1 MLEKSRTKQIVFGGL
16 GAVVAVIIGVLSF
29 SSGPSVNTRLS
40 REEALIKLAPLVA
53 NIRPKEEFVNWRATV
68 PLGEATTLEAALPD
82 IERFPLNVNPQ
93 AGAGDVVAE
102 IFSSTEKAG
111 KGADGWMVEVAEEFN
126 KRGVKLKDGRIAKV
140 KVRYIPSGTGY
151 QFIAAG
157 RYKPHAFTPSSHL
170 WIRMTQARGVT
181 MQPVAERLVGN
192 VAGIVMKSQA
202 ASELKSS
209 PGGLNL
215 QNLIDA
221 VSQGKLAMGYT
232 DPFASSTGLNFLVTV
247 LQTFAKGDEARL
259 LSPEVV
265 SAFEVFQRGVPF
277 VALTTIQMR
286 ESVDRDGSLDAFV
299 MEYQTFASDP
309 SLKSGYEFIP
319 FGLAHDNPLYTVGQ
333 QPAEIMEVL
342 QAFAGMAAEKPFADL
357 GRKYGFNPPAGYQA
371 PYAAPAGELIVRAQQ
386 LWKEKKNAGRP
397 IAAVFLCDVSGSMSG
412 VRIKGVKDAL
422 TKASA
427 FITPTSS
434 VGMVTFSDDVK
445 ILLPIRPFNLNQK
458 GALLAAAES
467 LRDTGSTAMYDGVAV
482 ALSMLANEQKKRPE
496 VKPMLFVLTDG
507 ETNRGLSFD
516 NMRGIV
522 EGLGV
527 PVYTIGYEANIEEL
541 KRLSALVEA
550 ASLTADKDD
559 IAYKLSALFNAEM

>member
-1 MLEKSRTKQIVFGGL
+1 MSRMQQIVMGAIGG
-16 GAVVAVIIGVLSF
+16 VVLLVAGIFAF
-29 SSGPSVNTRLS
+29 SGDPGSGRLTHD
-40 REEALIKLAPLVA
+40 EALAQLKPLVA
-53 NIRPKEEFVNWRATV
+53 AVRPQEAFVNWRANV
-68 PLGEATTLEAALPD
+68 PLGEAGTLEAALPD
-82 IERFPLNVNPQ
+82 IERFPLNVNPPVNP
-93 AGAGDVVAE
+93 GDVVAE

-111 KGADGWMVEVAEEFN
+111 KGADGWLVEVADQFN
-126 KRGVKLKDGRIAKV
+126 KRGVKLKDGRTAKV

-170 WIRMTQARGVT
+170 WIKMTEARGVQLT
-181 MQPVAERLVGN
+181 PVSERMVSN
-192 VAGIVMKSQA
+192 VAGVVMKSQA
-202 ASELKSS
+202 ANELKSA
-209 PGGLNL
+209 GGLTL
-215 QNLIDA
+215 PVLIDA

-232 DPFASSTGLNFLVTV
+232 DPFASSTGLNFLLTV
-247 LQTFAKGDEARL
+247 LQTFAKGDETQL

-319 FGLAHDNPLYTVGQ
+319 FGIAHDNPLYAVGE

-342 QAFAGMAAEKPFADL
+342 EAFAGMAGEKQFADL
-357 GRKYGFNPPAGYQA
+357 SRKYGFDPPAGYQA
-371 PYAAPAGELIVRAQQ
+371 PFQPPAGELIVKAQQ
-386 LWKEKKNAGRP
+386 VWKEKKNAGRP

-412 VRIKGVKDAL
+412 VRIKGVREAL
-422 TKASA
+422 TRASA
-427 FITPTSS
+427 FITPTAS

-458 GALLAAAES
+458 GAMVAAAES
-467 LRDTGSTAMYDGVAV
+467 LREGGNTAMYDGVAV
-482 ALSMLANEQKKRPE
+482 ALNMLAEEQKKRPE

-507 ETNRGLSFD
+507 ETNRGLVFD
-516 NMRGIV
+516 NMRAVI
-522 EGLGV
+522 EGLGI
-527 PVYTIGYEANIEEL
+527 PVYTVGYEANIEEL